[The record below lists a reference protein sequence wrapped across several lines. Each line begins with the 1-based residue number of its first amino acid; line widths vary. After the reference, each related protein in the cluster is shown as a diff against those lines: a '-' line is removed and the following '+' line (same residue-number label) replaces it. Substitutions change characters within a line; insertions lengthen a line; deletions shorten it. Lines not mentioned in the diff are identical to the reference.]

1 LIPVRSTAIFR
12 RSLNSWRIKKTLRI
26 YAVMFLPGVTFCL
39 MEKAMNRYWLAAA
52 LALCISGISAC
63 NRNEGM
69 LPKTDGDQSAQS
81 PRPAPDHKPAAPVG
95 KAASDGY

>member
-1 LIPVRSTAIFR
+1 
-12 RSLNSWRIKKTLRI
+12 
-26 YAVMFLPGVTFCL
+26 

-52 LALCISGISAC
+52 LALCMSGISAC

-69 LPKTDGDQSAQS
+69 LPKTDGDQATEA
-81 PRPAPDHKPAAPVG
+81 PRPASGQKPATPAG

>member
-1 LIPVRSTAIFR
+1 LKLWRSAT
-12 RSLNSWRIKKTLRI
+12 TLRLDASI
-26 YAVMFLPGVTFCL
+26 FVFRAASRS

-69 LPKTDGDQSAQS
+69 LPKTDRDQSAQS
-81 PRPAPDHKPAAPVG
+81 PRPAPDTKAAAPDG